1 MFKKLCIYNN
11 TIKSYNRSQTLLKML
26 TGYIEI
32 QLTRCQK
39 YK

>member
-1 MFKKLCIYNN
+1 MCEFNN
-11 TIKSYNRSQTLLKML
+11 TIKSYNCSQTLLKML
-26 TGYIEI
+26 TGYIKI